1 MTQLPDTAIRRRP
14 DGSIDTDFYARRAA
28 RLRGTARREAVA
40 RFAARLRR
48 WTAALAAAT
57 GLAGRGGRPIA

>member
-40 RFAARLRR
+40 HFAARLRR
-48 WTAALAAAT
+48 CAAALAAAT
-57 GLAGRGGRPIA
+57 GLAGRGGRPVA